1 MTNENKINK
10 VLSELSN
17 LPSKLELEENININY
32 ESLNFNIKNENETN
46 KKINLIKTSL
56 SKMNDYHNNINN
68 QKEIL
73 DSNNK
78 FSKKVTKDLKRKNNV
93 LSIKKNKFLIE
104 YDKIEELEKNIKKNK
119 KIINK
124 YINILKYLV
133 PILILVIIIFVILQS
148 NEIF

>member
-1 MTNENKINK
+1 MTNENKINI

-17 LPSKLELEENININY
+17 PPDKTELEENININY
-32 ESLNFNIKNENETN
+32 ETLNYNIQNEIETN
-46 KKINLIKTSL
+46 DKINHIKTSL
-56 SKMNDYHNNINN
+56 SDINHYHNNINN

-78 FSKKVTKDLKRKNNV
+78 FSKKVTNDLKRKNNI
-93 LSIKKNKFLIE
+93 LSSKKNKFMIE
-104 YDKIEELEKNIKKNK
+104 YDKIEELEKNIEKNK

-148 NEIF
+148 YEIF